1 MKTVI
6 VPVDFSETSLNA
18 AKYATKLLTG
28 HYGVTMVLFTFCDSE
43 KDVAEAN
50 LNLDR
55 LRTVLRET
63 GIVKT
68 EILGVSGPNFINELD
83 RMAREVEADLIIMG
97 ITGRSPIGQSL
108 IGSNTLKMVEKKTCP
123 VLIVPSAA
131 VYKETRQ
138 VMLTA
143 DFENIEYASA
153 AAQIK
158 NVLNRLRPSLHIMNT
173 NEEHY
178 VAITEEFRQKK
189 EQLSSVFAEFHP
201 EFHFLALNDVHDAIY
216 QFAIDKSIDLIIIV
230 HREKSL
236 FSRLFGTSNT
246 KKLAYYSTIPVLAV
260 HE

>member
-18 AKYATKLLTG
+18 AKYATQLLTG
-28 HYGVTMVLFTFCDSE
+28 HYGVTMVLFSFCETE
-43 KDVAEAN
+43 KEVPEAVQ
-50 LNLDR
+50 NLDK
-55 LRTVLRET
+55 LRTLLRET

-68 EILGVSGPNFINELD
+68 EILAVSGPNFINELD
-83 RMAREVEADLIIMG
+83 RMAREVGADLVIMG

-123 VLIVPSAA
+123 VLIVPVAA

-138 VMLTA
+138 VMLTS

-158 NVLNRLRPSLHIMNT
+158 NVLNRLRPHLHIMNT

-178 VAITEEFRQKK
+178 VAITDEYRIKK
-189 EQLSSVFAEFHP
+189 EQFSAIFGEFHP

-216 QFAIDKSIDLIIIV
+216 QFANDKSIDLIIIV
-230 HREKSL
+230 HREQSL
-236 FSRLFGTSNT
+236 VSRLFGKSNT